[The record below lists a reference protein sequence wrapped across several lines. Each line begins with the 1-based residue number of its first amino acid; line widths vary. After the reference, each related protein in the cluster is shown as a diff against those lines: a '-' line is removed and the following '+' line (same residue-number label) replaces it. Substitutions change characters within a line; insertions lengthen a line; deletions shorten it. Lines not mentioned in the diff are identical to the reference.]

1 MSSEHSELSL
11 SQLEIYL
18 EDKLAPASNLH
29 TIGGFI
35 QISGP
40 LDVASFIRALQD
52 TVEENDTFGIQLCE
66 TQSGGAHVTYIRP
79 SIDVPILDFSANPEA
94 LSEWMRKRFRDRIDI
109 LGAPLFEFALLREG
123 PASHYWFI
131 KAHHVIIDGWGI
143 SLLGKSVAE
152 KYSAYC
158 ICGTP
163 TLVEPPPYVNF
174 VEKAFLHLGTPA
186 HVANRSY
193 WREVMAEA
201 PPPLF
206 VPFTGH
212 GSGEIS
218 ERLTDV
224 LDSQTFCRLTDF
236 GVHHGASAFT
246 VLMACLYVFFS
257 RAYLRSDITF
267 GYPILNRASQE
278 ERAKIGLFTRLLPLR
293 VTAAPSVTFREL
305 VELVAKAQRYNL
317 RHRRCPLSEMF
328 QDSTPGMKFDVVLS
342 FSRHNYNIHFGTCT
356 SRAVSL
362 SNESLLQPL
371 SFFVEEFVSG
381 ADAAMLLDYN
391 LAYFKAEDAARL
403 LRNVKH
409 LLGQVLDS
417 PESKLADFEIAAP
430 VDVETIRALF
440 NPTAV
445 VDIGPLSII
454 DLFETHVSK
463 TPDHEA
469 LVSDGRRL
477 TYRQLDEESRLLA
490 AKISAQQPE
499 AIGPTGILFDR
510 NYDTVI
516 AILAVLKA
524 GRYFLPLNPQ
534 SPDRQLR
541 HQIDDSG
548 CQIVITRL
556 KFIERIS
563 TVAHHLFVDGA
574 TLCEP
579 QSQQVAAWANPVAYV
594 IYTSGS
600 TGSPKG
606 VVVTQAGLLN
616 MAAAQ
621 ASHFRVACEDRV
633 LQFASFSFDAA
644 IFELCMAL
652 LSGATLVMAPD
663 HIIADPAAFAD
674 LLKAEKISLAT
685 LPPTYLQV
693 LPRQDYDALRVII
706 TAGEAPRLREVSY
719 YHSRIEYFNAYG
731 PTESSIWT
739 TICRVVP
746 GADPHKMVSNIGT
759 PIRNLSV
766 WILDSNLKMMPIN
779 HFGEICIGGVGV
791 AQGYLNDDERTRLH
805 FVTNPYRTNERLYRS
820 GDRGRWLPDGT
831 LELSGRFDEQLKIR
845 GYRIEPG
852 EVERHLRAHSDLCDA
867 AVVGRKTDSSDLE
880 LVAYVIAAAGSHL
893 PTSLEIRRYLQER
906 LPPYMIPA
914 SIEFVSSLPLTLSGK
929 IDRKVLAERLPLS
942 ANCGPVP
949 IDGATTPIE
958 QVIFDAWRM
967 ELPVKVFGVHDSF
980 FDLGGNSMHAIAIA
994 AKLSAITG
1002 TKVGARAILAGVTI
1016 SRIAATLR
1024 NDSQSTENNQEPIEE
1039 REFQEASPAQKQI
1052 WIAHEL
1058 ATDKSL
1064 YNVQACYEING
1075 ELTEAHFIDAVSK
1088 TLARHDSL
1096 RSAFVNRGGVIGF
1109 SIHPPESSV
1118 FPIDSFDFT
1127 QADDART
1134 GEFVASLHTAAF
1146 DISRPPLVRACL
1158 LRRSASKYLF
1168 VLLLHHIVC
1177 DWLSLEILQS
1187 EIRQLYRAAVFGEP
1201 ATLDEPPTI
1210 TTHVALQVRELE
1222 ASNQHREYWSGIFND
1237 TPPQI
1242 SLSRTSG
1249 DGSLSSH
1256 TGAMYEEPLSDSLAS
1271 VVRAKAISWNSTPY
1285 SILFA
1290 ALNVLLYKY
1299 TGLTDIVIG
1308 TIIAGRESPSSA
1320 GVVGCL
1326 LNAVA
1331 VRTKFQPVES
1341 FAAVA
1346 EQVRQRLL
1354 EAHEHQSYPLYEIV
1368 TNLKSHGTW
1377 EGPPFSVMVD
1387 MLFIDRQ
1394 RPLKLDGRA
1403 TMLPTVY
1410 HYGKSKYD
1418 LTLYIV
1424 AGVDSISVLYEYK
1437 DDVFSASSIRTFAR
1451 RWVKLLNLLLLD
1463 DQCALRNV
1471 SLNEV
1476 SSLPAIV
1483 RVR

>member
-1 MSSEHSELSL
+1 MCSERSALSL
-11 SQLEIYL
+11 SQREIYL
-18 EDKLAPASNLH
+18 EYKLAPSSNLH

-40 LDVASFIRALQD
+40 LDAAFFLRALQD
-52 TVEENDTFGIQLCE
+52 TVEENDTFGIRLCE
-66 TQSGGAHVTYIRP
+66 TQSGAHVTYLRP
-79 SIDVPILDFSANPEA
+79 SIEVPILDFSANSEA

-109 LGAPLFEFALLREG
+109 LGAPLFEFALLRES

-143 SLLGKSVAE
+143 SLLGKSVAA
-152 KYSAYC
+152 KYSMLSV
-158 ICGTP
+158 CGTP
-163 TLVEPPPYVNF
+163 TVLTPPPYADF
-174 VEKAFLHLGTPA
+174 VENDLRHLGTPT

-193 WREVMAEA
+193 WREVMAKA
-201 PPPLF
+201 PSPLF
-206 VPFTGH
+206 APVAGN

-218 ERLTDV
+218 ERLADV
-224 LDSQTFCRLTDF
+224 LNAQTFCRLTDF
-236 GVHHGASAFT
+236 GVRHGASAFT

-257 RAYLRSDITF
+257 RAYLRSDIIF
-267 GYPILNRASQE
+267 GYPILNRASPD

-293 VTAAPSVTFREL
+293 VSAAPTATFREL
-305 VELVAKAQRYNL
+305 VELVAKAQRSNL

-328 QDSTPGMKFDVVLS
+328 EDSTPGMKFDVVLS
-342 FSRHNYNIHFGTCT
+342 FARHNYDLRFGTCT
-356 SRAVSL
+356 ARAVSL

-371 SFFVEEFVSG
+371 SFFVEEFISG

-403 LRNVKH
+403 LGNVKH

-430 VDVETIRALF
+430 VDVETVRERF
-440 NPTAV
+440 NATAV
-445 VDIGPLSII
+445 ADSGPLRLI
-454 DLFETHVSK
+454 DRFEAHAAK

-469 LVSDGRRL
+469 IVSAGRRL
-477 TYRQLDEESRLLA
+477 TYKQLDEESRLLA
-490 AKISAQQPE
+490 ARISAEHPE
-499 AIGPTGILFDR
+499 AIGPVGILLDR

-524 GRYFLPLNPQ
+524 GRYFLPLDPQ
-534 SPDRQLR
+534 YPDRQIR
-541 HQIDDSG
+541 HTLEDSG
-548 CQIVITRL
+548 CQIVITRHNYV
-556 KFIERIS
+556 ERIS
-563 TVAHHLFVDGA
+563 TVAHHLSVDDA
-574 TLCEP
+574 PLCEP
-579 QSQQVAAWANPVAYV
+579 PPKRVAVWANPVAYV

-600 TGSPKG
+600 TGTPKG
-606 VVVTQAGLLN
+606 VVVTQTGLLN

-621 ASHFRVACEDRV
+621 TSHFRVASEDRV

-652 LSGATLVMAPD
+652 LAGATLVMAPD

-674 LLKAEKISLAT
+674 FLKAEKISLAT

-693 LPRQDYDALRVII
+693 LPRRDYDALRVII
-706 TAGEAPRLREVSY
+706 TAGEAPRLRDVSY

-746 GADPHKMVSNIGT
+746 GADPHTMVSNIGT

-805 FVTNPYRTNERLYRS
+805 FVTNPYQTSERLYRS

-852 EVERHLRAHSDLCDA
+852 EIERHLRARSDLRDA
-867 AVVGRKTDSSDLE
+867 AVVGRTTDSSDLE
-880 LVAYVIAAAGSHL
+880 LTAYVVVAAGSHP
-893 PTSLEIRRYLQER
+893 PTGLELRRYLQER

-914 SIEFVSSLPLTLSGK
+914 SVGFVSSLPLTLSGK
-929 IDRKVLAERLPLS
+929 IDRKGLAECLPLS
-942 ANCGPVP
+942 ASSGPAPV
-949 IDGATTPIE
+949 DGATTPIE
-958 QVIFDAWRM
+958 QVIIDAWRK

-1016 SRIAATLR
+1016 SRLAAALR
-1024 NDSQSTENNQEPIEE
+1024 DDAQSPKDDQDPVEE
-1039 REFQEASPAQKQI
+1039 REFHEASPAQKQI

-1058 ATDKSL
+1058 AADKSL

-1075 ELTEAHFIDAVSK
+1075 ELAEEQFIDAVRK
-1088 TLARHDSL
+1088 TLARHDAL

-1109 SIHPPESSV
+1109 SIHLPERGV
-1118 FPIDSFDFT
+1118 FPIDSLDFT
-1127 QADDART
+1127 HADDACT
-1134 GEFVASLHTAAF
+1134 AEFVASLHTAAF
-1146 DISRPPLVRACL
+1146 EITRPPLVRACL
-1158 LRRSASKYLF
+1158 LRRSASKHLF

-1177 DWLSLEILQS
+1177 DWLSIEILQS
-1187 EIRQLYRAAVFGEP
+1187 EIRQLYRAAVSGEP
-1201 ATLDEPPTI
+1201 ATLDAPPTI
-1210 TTHVALQVRELE
+1210 TAHVARQVRELG
-1222 ASNQHREYWSGIFND
+1222 ASNQHREYWSGIFSD
-1237 TPPQI
+1237 TPPLI

-1249 DGSLSSH
+1249 ARSPSSH
-1256 TGAMYEEPLSDSLAS
+1256 AGAMYEEPLCDGVAS

-1299 TGLTDIVIG
+1299 TGFTDIVMG

-1331 VRTKFQPVES
+1331 IRTRFQPAES
-1341 FAAVA
+1341 FAAMA
-1346 EQVRQRLL
+1346 EHVRQRLL

-1368 TNLKSHGTW
+1368 NELKSHGSW

-1394 RPLKLDGRA
+1394 RPLELGERA
-1403 TMLPTVY
+1403 AMLPTVY

-1451 RWVKLLNLLLLD
+1451 RWGKLLNLLLSD

-1471 SLNEV
+1471 SLDEA
-1476 SSLPAIV
+1476 SSLPAIE